1 MIIRVASRL
10 ILLLASLA
18 LATALVVG
26 ALSALA
32 STAPAG
38 ATPLP
43 EHDQVAAVERA
54 VEVPADAEQA
64 ATYRP
69 PPWCWCSPGSSCW
82 PSCRRPTAS
91 TSTTAPTT
99 TPTGSSDPG
108 GGVGR
113 GPRSPRPTLLR

>member
-32 STAPAG
+32 STATAE

-43 EHDQVAAVERA
+43 EHDRVATVERA

-64 ATYRP
+64 ATSPTPAVVLVFAGIVLLAVLP
-69 PPWCWCSPGSSCW
+69 PAHRVHVYHRSYHH
-82 PSCRRPTAS
+82 
-91 TSTTAPTT
+91 
-99 TPTGSSDPG
+99 SDWI
-108 GGVGR
+108 
-113 GPRSPRPTLLR
+113 

>member
-32 STAPAG
+32 STAPAE

-54 VEVPADAEQA
+54 IEVPGDAEQA
-64 ATYRP
+64 ATSPTPAVVLVFAGIVLLAVLP
-69 PPWCWCSPGSSCW
+69 PAHRVHVYHRSYHH
-82 PSCRRPTAS
+82 
-91 TSTTAPTT
+91 
-99 TPTGSSDPG
+99 SDWI
-108 GGVGR
+108 
-113 GPRSPRPTLLR
+113 

>member
-32 STAPAG
+32 STATAE

-43 EHDQVAAVERA
+43 EHDRVAAVER

-64 ATYRP
+64 ATSPTPAVVLVFAGIVLLAVLP
-69 PPWCWCSPGSSCW
+69 PAHRVHVYHRSYHH
-82 PSCRRPTAS
+82 
-91 TSTTAPTT
+91 
-99 TPTGSSDPG
+99 SDWI
-108 GGVGR
+108 
-113 GPRSPRPTLLR
+113 